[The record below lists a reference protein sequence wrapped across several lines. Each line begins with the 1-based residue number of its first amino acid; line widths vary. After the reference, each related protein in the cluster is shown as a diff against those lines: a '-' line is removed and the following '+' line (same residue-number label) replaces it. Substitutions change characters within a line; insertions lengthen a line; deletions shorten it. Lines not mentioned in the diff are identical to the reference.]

1 MYKSTALFALLL
13 LLSLPAAAQLGIKAG
28 LTLGGTYG
36 SAEEFDGDKI
46 ESIDPAVGYQ
56 FGITTQVVDLPLFKL
71 NAELLYE
78 NRRGQKNAN
87 FTIPASEQV
96 SFTTDVKF
104 RNSFQYL
111 SLPVL
116 ASFGGEGLNI
126 YVGPSFSYLL
136 AANSEVTTRITV
148 TPEQAAGVGGLPN
161 NGSVDS
167 EIDFIEDYDEPYINR
182 FNVAANVGVMFPI
195 LPRASLD
202 IRAYHTLT
210 DVTNDDQD
218 FSIID
223 RAVGNPTPG
232 LRDDNDH
239 SVGVQANLVFRF

>member
-1 MYKSTALFALLL
+1 MYKLLSLFSLLL
-13 LLSLPAAAQLGIKAG
+13 LVSLPASAQLGIKAG
-28 LTLGGTYG
+28 LTMGGTYG

-56 FGITTQVVDLPLFKL
+56 FGITAQVVDLPLFKL

-78 NRRGQKNAN
+78 DRRGKKNAN
-87 FTIPASEQV
+87 FRIPASEAV
-96 SFTTDVKF
+96 AINTDVVF

-111 SLPVL
+111 SLPLL
-116 ASFGGEGLNI
+116 ATFGGDNLNF

-136 AANSEVTTRITV
+136 AASSEVNTRTTV
-148 TPEQAAGVGGLPN
+148 TPGEAAGVGGLPN

-167 EIDFIEDYDEPYINR
+167 EINFIDDYDDAYINR

-195 LPRASLD
+195 LLRASLD

-223 RAVGNPTPG
+223 RAVGNPNPG

-239 SVGVQANLVFRF
+239 SVGLQANLVFRF

>member
-1 MYKSTALFALLL
+1 MHKNTFLLAIIL
-13 LLSLPAAAQLGIKAG
+13 LLSLPATGQLGIKAG

-36 SAEEFDGDKI
+36 SPEEFNGNEI

-56 FGITTQVVDLPLFKL
+56 FGVTTQLLDLPLFKL

-87 FTIPASEQV
+87 FTLPAIEADVQ
-96 SFTTDVKF
+96 TDVKF

-116 ASFGGEGLNI
+116 ASFGGEDLNI

-136 AANSEVTTRITV
+136 AANSEVTTRTTV
-148 TPEQAAGVGGLPN
+148 IPEEAAGLGGLPS
-161 NGSVDS
+161 NGTVES
-167 EIDFIEDYDEPYINR
+167 EIDFIEDYDSPYINR

-223 RAVGNPTPG
+223 RAVGNPNPG
-232 LRDDNDH
+232 RRDDKDH
-239 SVGVQANLVFRF
+239 TVGVQANLVFRF

>member
-1 MYKSTALFALLL
+1 MHKNTFLLAIIL
-13 LLSLPAAAQLGIKAG
+13 LLSLPATGQLGIKAG

-36 SAEEFDGDKI
+36 SPEEFNGNEI

-56 FGITTQVVDLPLFKL
+56 FGVTTQLLDLPLFKL

-87 FTIPASEQV
+87 FTLPAIEADVQ
-96 SFTTDVKF
+96 TDVKF

-136 AANSEVTTRITV
+136 AANSEVTTRTTV
-148 TPEQAAGVGGLPN
+148 IPEEAAGLGGLPS
-161 NGSVDS
+161 NGTVES
-167 EIDFIEDYDEPYINR
+167 EIDFIEDYDTPYINR

-232 LRDDNDH
+232 RRDDNDH